1 MHSPPERAHNMQPV
15 HASAGARRE
24 PQHPSPHQTEYE
36 RAPAITAKGPAT
48 VPLSRFGW
56 ALWRSFSFVS
66 LSPPAPSTPLE
77 RTRRGPRTIA
87 PFADGLHAQLTFVA
101 GRARRELRVHPGR
114 PNHITRRRR
123 IENVRAAI
131 RATWCRQPLSPVSDC
146 MRRAYV
152 RPAIACHPRAHSP
165 LLPATVCAARARP
178 REHSTQVR
186 RTHSGTV
193 RSART
198 RAD

>member
-1 MHSPPERAHNMQPV
+1 MRSPPERAHNMQPV

-24 PQHPSPHQTEYE
+24 PQHPSPHQTECE

-48 VPLSRFGW
+48 APLAASAGHCGGASHLCHSRRQRPVPPF
-56 ALWRSFSFVS
+56 
-66 LSPPAPSTPLE
+66 E

-101 GRARRELRVHPGR
+101 GRARRGLRVHPGR

-152 RPAIACHPRAHSP
+152 RPAIACHPHARSP

>member
-1 MHSPPERAHNMQPV
+1 MRSPPERAHNMQPV

-24 PQHPSPHQTEYE
+24 PQHPSPHQTECE

-48 VPLSRFGW
+48 APFSLFGW
-56 ALWRSFSFVS
+56 ALLRGFSFVS
-66 LSPPAPSTPLE
+66 LSPPAPSAPFE

-101 GRARRELRVHPGR
+101 GRARRGLRAHPGR

-123 IENVRAAI
+123 IEDVRAAI
-131 RATWCRQPLSPVSDC
+131 RATWRQPAPITCFRLYAPGVRSPRHSVPSPHTFT
-146 MRRAYV
+146 ASFQL
-152 RPAIACHPRAHSP
+152 PRA
-165 LLPATVCAARARP
+165 ARP
-178 REHSTQVR
+178 TSTAR
-186 RTHSGTV
+186 GCGRTHSGSV